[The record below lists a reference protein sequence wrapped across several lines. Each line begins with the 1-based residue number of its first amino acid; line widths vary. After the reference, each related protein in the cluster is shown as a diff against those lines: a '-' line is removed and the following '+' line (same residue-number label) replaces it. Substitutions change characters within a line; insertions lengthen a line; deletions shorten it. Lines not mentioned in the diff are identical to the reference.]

1 MKGLNIH
8 NLVATSLQSVT
19 PLHDITIK
27 VYAGQTKDA
36 NCNRIPSYTDMPAQ
50 ARIQLENTQK
60 LQHIQGLDLT
70 KIYKRFY
77 IKANA
82 LTGLNRNIGS
92 GGDYIQYGTLFY
104 KIIEVKYNFE
114 TGWFAVIGCES
125 SELGA

>member
-1 MKGLNIH
+1 MQGLNIH
-8 NLVATSLQSVT
+8 KMLSPALNCIT
-19 PLHDITIK
+19 PLHPITVK
-27 VYAGQTKDA
+27 YFAGQTKDSE
-36 NCNRIPSYTDMPAQ
+36 CNWIPSYTDIAAN

-77 IKANA
+77 IEINQ

-104 KIIEVKYNFE
+104 KIVEVKYNFE
-114 TGWFAVIGCES
+114 TGWLAVIGCES
-125 SELGA
+125 SQLGS